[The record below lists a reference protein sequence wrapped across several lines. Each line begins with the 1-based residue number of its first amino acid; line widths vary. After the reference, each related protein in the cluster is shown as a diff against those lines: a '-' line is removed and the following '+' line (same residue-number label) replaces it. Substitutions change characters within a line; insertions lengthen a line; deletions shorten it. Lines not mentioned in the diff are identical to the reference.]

1 MDSLHLEGKLSLPP
15 RRTSGP
21 MHRDV
26 SDAVGGIARQI
37 RAVGVRIAGEE
48 TDANGLEHLRL
59 LQRELDTAWTIAIPG
74 LRRAGHTDGEI
85 GAVLGITRQAVQQ
98 RWPREKGNA

>member
-1 MDSLHLEGKLSLPP
+1 MTDSLRLGGKLSLPP

-21 MHRDV
+21 IHRDTGDIV
-26 SDAVGGIARQI
+26 SGVVRQL
-37 RAVGVRIAGEE
+37 RAVGRRLAQE
-48 TDANGLEHLRL
+48 DADGLEHLRL
-59 LQRELDTAWTIAIPG
+59 IQSELDEVWTVVVPG